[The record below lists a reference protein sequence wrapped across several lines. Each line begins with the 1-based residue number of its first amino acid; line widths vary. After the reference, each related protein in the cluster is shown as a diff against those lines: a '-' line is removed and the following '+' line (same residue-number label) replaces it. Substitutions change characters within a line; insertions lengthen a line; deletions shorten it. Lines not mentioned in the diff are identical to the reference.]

1 MTRRRRDELGLDIEE
16 IDLDA
21 WGNPAATGPTPTPHS
36 PPTPRLG
43 DSGWAAGPPTAPPTA
58 ASRPVDTGWTA
69 TADDGAATA
78 GRRVVAWLRGH
89 TKPVAAAVGALAVF
103 ATVVA
108 IATGPGR
115 EPEAAPTTPPT
126 TAAASRTER
135 RPIATPTT
143 TTAAPAA
150 NGSTPGGGAVVD
162 EADEDFR
169 FALAE
174 VPEGFRV
181 TEANVISPD
190 TTWMPAAGATLF
202 AADGATWDTGPWL
215 MVLAN
220 RRDRG
225 TVLSYQFSRPPTSV
239 PIGPAAGR
247 VGVAHG
253 GLELTTFAV
262 ADTDVSVVARG
273 VDPLTTVAV
282 AETLTVVD
290 GGASIPAEALPSG
303 MRARPDLDVV
313 RWEAGWRPTV
323 RASVSYEDPERGI
336 WLSITAGA
344 VTDDGWID
352 SAGFFLSD
360 LRYTLAGGDTGV
372 AGRYRSGY
380 GGDPPAWAI
389 WQHNGHEYVAYSYG
403 MDVDELLGHV
413 GNVTQ
418 VGDDGW
424 HDGRWAELR
433 EAATDCCSY
442 PPAESTVYDEVAVAS
457 DDGEWTATID
467 VGPSVNWAITED
479 ASNGAVFGL
488 GLDATEGAP
497 ALRVDAAADWWGA
510 DQTFHVMA
518 VVLVD
523 RGMLGTRLQLTTT
536 GSVGTTIAIDLA
548 AVDGTPYLS
557 AAAVL
562 PWVDGGFVAQLVG
575 PDGQVL
581 AVQTD
586 ADLP

>member
-1 MTRRRRDELGLDIEE
+1 MTRRQRDELGLDIEE

-21 WGNPAATGPTPTPHS
+21 WGNPTATGPTPTPHA
-36 PPTPRLG
+36 PPAPGLG
-43 DSGWAAGPPTAPPTA
+43 DAGWGSGPPTAPPGA
-58 ASRPVDTGWTA
+58 DPSARGEGWTA

-78 GRRVVAWLRGH
+78 GRRIVAWLRGH
-89 TKPVAAAVGALAVF
+89 AKPVAAAAGALAVF
-103 ATVVA
+103 AVVVA
-108 IATGPGR
+108 VATGPGSD
-115 EPEAAPTTPPT
+115 PEAAPTTPPS
-126 TAAASRTER
+126 TAAPSTTER

-143 TTAAPAA
+143 TTTAPGA
-150 NGSTPGGGAVVD
+150 NGSTSGTVVD
-162 EADEDFR
+162 EVDDDFR

-225 TVLSYQFSRPPTSV
+225 SMLTYQFSRPPTTV
-239 PIGPAAGR
+239 PIGTATGR
-247 VGVAHG
+247 VGVAYG

-262 ADTDVSVVARG
+262 AGTDVSVVARG
-273 VDPLTTVAV
+273 VDPLATVAV

-360 LRYTLAGGDTGV
+360 LRYTLADGGAGV

-389 WQHNGHEYVAYSYG
+389 WQHNGREYVAYSYG
-403 MDVDELLGHV
+403 MEVDELLGHV
-413 GNVTQ
+413 GNVIQ

-424 HDGRWAELR
+424 NDGRWAELR

-442 PPAESTVYDEVAVAS
+442 PPAEPTVYDEVAVAS

-467 VGPSVNWAITED
+467 VGSYANWTITKD
-479 ASNGAVFGL
+479 ASNGAVYGFGL
-488 GLDATEGAP
+488 SAIEGTP
-497 ALRVDAAADWWGA
+497 ALRVNAGADWSGA
-510 DQTFHVMA
+510 DQSFHVMA

-536 GSVGTTIAIDLA
+536 GSVGTTVAIDVTP
-548 AVDGTPYLS
+548 VDGTPYLS

-562 PWVDGGFVAQLVG
+562 PWIDGGFVAQLVG